1 LANSID
7 PVLVGQYPSYVTC
20 PVTVEVLVIEAGS
33 IGAARNLTMLALT
46 VLVDVNAAGVTAA
59 ILVTVEVTSEV
70 AWRDAGAT
78 RRRILTAPA
87 TVDVDEIAAGT
98 IARVLPPEVIFVTE
112 PEIVLVAL
120 NAAGVTA
127 FRA

>member
-1 LANSID
+1 
-7 PVLVGQYPSYVTC
+7 
-20 PVTVEVLVIEAGS
+20 
-33 IGAARNLTMLALT
+33 MLALS